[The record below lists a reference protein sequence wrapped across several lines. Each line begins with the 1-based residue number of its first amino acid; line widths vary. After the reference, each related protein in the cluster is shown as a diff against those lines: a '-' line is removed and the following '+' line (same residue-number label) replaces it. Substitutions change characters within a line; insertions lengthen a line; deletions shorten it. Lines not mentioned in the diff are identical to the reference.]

1 MEGYPKNS
9 KAVHSTYQAPSVYHL
24 VHSGQRCFVFLGQ
37 RCQPCRVA
45 ATLAHLPSSPSC
57 CPWAGRAQ
65 SSSSGKRRLLLFKT
79 RVSGPVE
86 SVFCVFFFVFFPV
99 KQEVGSLSGKV
110 IQNHF
115 LFILQL
121 HLIKNR
127 STALRKL
134 LKWKKSGGQ
143 GRNLGQ

>member
-1 MEGYPKNS
+1 MSTIPTRYPVYTTWSTVVSTALYSWGKDARYARSQPPWPICLLLPSPAHEQGWAGLSPATQGSTDSFHS
-9 KAVHSTYQAPSVYHL
+9 KSML
-24 VHSGQRCFVFLGQ
+24 VTLWSLFFVF
-37 RCQPCRVA
+37 
-45 ATLAHLPSSPSC
+45 
-57 CPWAGRAQ
+57 
-65 SSSSGKRRLLLFKT
+65 
-79 RVSGPVE
+79 
-86 SVFCVFFFVFFPV
+86 FVCFFFPV

-121 HLIKNR
+121 HFIENR

-143 GRNLGQ
+143 ERNLGQ

>member
-1 MEGYPKNS
+1 MCTVPTGHPVYTTWSTVVSLHLYSWGKDARCARSQPPWPICLLLPAPAHGHAGLNPATQGSTDSFHS
-9 KAVHSTYQAPSVYHL
+9 KPML
-24 VHSGQRCFVFLGQ
+24 VTLWSLFFVF
-37 RCQPCRVA
+37 
-45 ATLAHLPSSPSC
+45 
-57 CPWAGRAQ
+57 
-65 SSSSGKRRLLLFKT
+65 
-79 RVSGPVE
+79 
-86 SVFCVFFFVFFPV
+86 FVCFFPV

-121 HLIKNR
+121 HFIENR

-143 GRNLGQ
+143 ERNLGQ